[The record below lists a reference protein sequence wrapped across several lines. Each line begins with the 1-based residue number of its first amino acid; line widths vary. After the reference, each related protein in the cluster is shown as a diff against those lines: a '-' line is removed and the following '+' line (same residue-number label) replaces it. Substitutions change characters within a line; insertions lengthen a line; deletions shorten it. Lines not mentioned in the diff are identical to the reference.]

1 MVDGQSAGAL
11 SNIEDIECCGPLVKQ
26 AADTAAQTS
35 MLAKTTTQHCNHS
48 RVYYDSSQTPMVSK
62 RNLLC
67 WMMGK
72 WVMEGKRWYYTE
84 MRKRRS
90 EQEQEWKRVLWQER
104 SM

>member
-1 MVDGQSAGAL
+1 MDGQRAAAL

-35 MLAKTTTQHCNHS
+35 MLATTTTQHRTHS
-48 RVYYDSSQTPMVSK
+48 YLYYDSSQTPMVLTRS
-62 RNLLC
+62 LLC

-72 WVMEGKRWYYTE
+72 WVMEAKRWYYTE
-84 MRKRRS
+84 MRTRRL